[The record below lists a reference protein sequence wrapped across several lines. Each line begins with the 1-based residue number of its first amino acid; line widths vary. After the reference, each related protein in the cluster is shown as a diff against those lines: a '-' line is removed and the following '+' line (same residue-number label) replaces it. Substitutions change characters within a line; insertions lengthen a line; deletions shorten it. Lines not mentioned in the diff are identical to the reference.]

1 MMDISFVIP
10 CYCSEKNL
18 EFVIGEIKEAME
30 QRPSFQYEIILVND
44 NSKDNTKQLIEKLA
58 KEDSRIVGV
67 NFSKNFG
74 QPSGLLA
81 GFRIAKGKY
90 IMTSDDDGQTPVG
103 MIWDFYDKLQE
114 GYDVV
119 CAKYRETTQ
128 KSYIRR
134 LGTKLNEF
142 MMYHMIDKPK
152 NLRLSSFFM
161 AKRFV
166 VKEIIKYQNA
176 YPYIA
181 GLLLRTTSKIT
192 NIEINQR
199 ERREGSSG
207 YNFRKLVKLWL
218 NGFTAFSVKPLRIG
232 VALGFGSSIL
242 GFLIAIVA
250 LVRKLTIPTI
260 QIGYTSQIAIQ
271 LIIGG
276 LILGVLGIIGE
287 YVGRIY
293 MCINKKPQ
301 YVIESVVGKEEEY
314 EGDS

>member
-1 MMDISFVIP
+1 MDISFVIP

-44 NSKDNTKQLIEKLA
+44 NSKDNTKQLIGKLA

-314 EGDS
+314 EGDN

>member
-1 MMDISFVIP
+1 M
-10 CYCSEKNL
+10 
-18 EFVIGEIKEAME
+18 
-30 QRPSFQYEIILVND
+30 
-44 NSKDNTKQLIEKLA
+44 
-58 KEDSRIVGV
+58 
-67 NFSKNFG
+67 
-74 QPSGLLA
+74 
-81 GFRIAKGKY
+81 
-90 IMTSDDDGQTPVG
+90 
-103 MIWDFYDKLQE
+103 
-114 GYDVV
+114 
-119 CAKYRETTQ
+119 
-128 KSYIRR
+128 
-134 LGTKLNEF
+134 
-142 MMYHMIDKPK
+142 
-152 NLRLSSFFM
+152 
-161 AKRFV
+161 
-166 VKEIIKYQNA
+166 
-176 YPYIA
+176 
-181 GLLLRTTSKIT
+181 LRTTSKIT

-314 EGDS
+314 EGDN

>member
-1 MMDISFVIP
+1 MDISFVIP

-314 EGDS
+314 EGDN

>member
-1 MMDISFVIP
+1 MDISFVIP

-301 YVIESVVGKEEEY
+301 YVIESIVGKEEEY
-314 EGDS
+314 EGDN